1 MNLRLLPPSRNYRR
15 ILLVRRN
22 LGHESM
28 THKRTV
34 GEQVRSGF
42 LIAGELVG
50 GFLVFVLAALGLQ
63 RLISAAPTSH
73 FVGPVTAWIEI
84 GLAVV
89 IMFATAERW
98 GGFIPGFF
106 FLRGAF
112 LGAFYTIFPSA
123 ASSSNRI
130 PRSEA
135 ALLAAYSIAIIA
147 VLWRFIP
154 PRRARATILDRSSLT
169 IFALSVAMMTALPT
183 PTAYRVVLV
192 GSAPLLFAWVAHEWK
207 IRRHHN
213 RHRHAHLSAPGSLN
227 GNPLETPGEQG

>member
-1 MNLRLLPPSRNYRR
+1 
-15 ILLVRRN
+15 
-22 LGHESM
+22 M

-34 GEQVRSGF
+34 GEQVKSGF

-50 GFLVFVLAALGLQ
+50 GFLVFLLAAVGLD
-63 RLISAAPTSH
+63 RLISGASTSH
-73 FVGPVTAWIEI
+73 LAGPVTAWIEVAI
-84 GLAVV
+84 AAIV
-89 IMFATAERW
+89 MFATAERW

-112 LGAFYTIFPSA
+112 LGAFYAIFPSA
-123 ASSSNRI
+123 ASPSHQI

-135 ALLAAYSIAIIA
+135 ALLAAYSILIIA

-154 PRRARATILDRSSLT
+154 PRRTRATVLDRSALT

-192 GSAPLLFAWVAHEWK
+192 GSAPLLIAWVTHEWK

-213 RHRHAHLSAPGSLN
+213 GHQRRHLPA
-227 GNPLETPGEQG
+227 